1 MTAAFAAGQIV
12 GPLLAAWAARL
23 GASLPQTLAAGA
35 ALLAL
40 SAWGLGKITRAA
52 ALGIMQWT
60 RGARPLRPR
69 SL

>member
-12 GPLLAAWAARL
+12 GPLLAAWTARL

-40 SAWGLGKITRAA
+40 SAWGLGKITAA
-52 ALGIMQWT
+52 RGSIMQST
-60 RGARPLRPR
+60 QGQCP
-69 SL
+69 

>member
-40 SAWGLGKITRAA
+40 SAWGLGKITARAQRWA
-52 ALGIMQWT
+52 
-60 RGARPLRPR
+60 
-69 SL
+69 